1 MKEQITLDMIN
12 NFSNTYNS
20 NSFNR
25 IIENAITENGLEKS
39 CIDKRIIEENQPVFN
54 IELPDG
60 KRYDQKDNYRCWIYC
75 GLNTIQY
82 DMAKNLNID
91 LKKFALSNNYIAF
104 FDKLEKSN
112 NVYQNI
118 INIQNT
124 DWEYVDKEDILQYCV
139 NEGGHWQWFVSI
151 VNKYGLMPYEYMP
164 DVFESL
170 RMQNITGLFNDKVK
184 KDCIKLLNAKRENTN
199 IDDLRKM
206 KETFLEE
213 NYIFLSKI
221 LGEPKMKFD
230 YEYKDKESN
239 YVKYENMTP
248 IEFRDKFLSINLNDF
263 VSLGNIPMYNKE
275 YYKLYREKYLGNV
288 YQGSYVEFLN
298 LPINEIKELVIKQ
311 LKDNMPVYIR
321 INLRK
326 FRDKK
331 SGVLDTRLFNYK
343 NTFGFDFLTK
353 EDALNTHDIYPHHC
367 MSICGVNLLE
377 NNKPQRWKLEDS
389 YGTEEKVDGYY
400 IMNDNYFDEFI
411 LQAIINKKYLSE
423 EEYDNLKTES
433 AKLVKEGKPRQMLN
447 FSLNG
452 NGKIS
457 AGTYYYDFL
466 PNTETD
472 FIRYREGVNS
482 KSKELNNIKV
492 PVLVV
497 FGDMDECVL
506 TQDIEIVK
514 EYLKNNIKEC
524 NIQIIK
530 GADYSF
536 SDKYEELGEVINNNI

>member
-1 MKEQITLDMIN
+1 MISVTALVEKMEKQITIDLIN
-12 NFSNTYNS
+12 NFSNIYNS
-20 NSFNR
+20 NSTNR
-25 IIENAITENGLEKS
+25 VIENAITENGLEKS
-39 CIDKRIIEENQPVFN
+39 CIDRRIIEENQPIFN

-91 LKKFALSNNYIAF
+91 LKEFALSNNYIAF

-112 NVYQNI
+112 NAYENI
-118 INIQNT
+118 INISNV
-124 DWEYVDKEDILQYCV
+124 DWEYIDKEDVLQHCV

-170 RMQNITGLFNDKVK
+170 RMQNITGLFTDKVK
-184 KDCIKLLNAKRENTN
+184 KDCIKLINSKRENTN
-199 IDDLRKM
+199 VNDLRKM

-221 LGEPKMKFD
+221 LCEPKMKFD
-230 YEYKDKESN
+230 YEYKDKESK
-239 YVKYENMTP
+239 YVKYKNITP

-288 YQGSYVEFLN
+288 YQNSYVEFLN
-298 LPINEIKELVIKQ
+298 LPINEIKQLAIKQ

-331 SGVLDTRLFNYK
+331 SGVLDTRIFNYK

-353 EDALNTHDIYPHHC
+353 EEALNTHDIYPHHC

-377 NNKPQRWKLEDS
+377 HNKPQRWKLEDS
-389 YGTEEKVDGYY
+389 YGTLEKVDGYY

-411 LQAIINKKYLSE
+411 LQAIINKKYLSKKQRE
-423 EEYDNLKTES
+423 LLKQDVIEF
-433 AKLVKEGKPRQMLN
+433 E
-447 FSLNG
+447 
-452 NGKIS
+452 
-457 AGTYYYDFL
+457 
-466 PNTETD
+466 
-472 FIRYREGVNS
+472 
-482 KSKELNNIKV
+482 IKD
-492 PVLVV
+492 P
-497 FGDMDECVL
+497 F
-506 TQDIEIVK
+506 
-514 EYLKNNIKEC
+514 
-524 NIQIIK
+524 
-530 GADYSF
+530 
-536 SDKYEELGEVINNNI
+536 

>member
-298 LPINEIKELVIKQ
+298 LPINETKELVIKQ

-423 EEYDNLKTES
+423 EQLELLKQDAIEF
-433 AKLVKEGKPRQMLN
+433 E
-447 FSLNG
+447 
-452 NGKIS
+452 
-457 AGTYYYDFL
+457 
-466 PNTETD
+466 
-472 FIRYREGVNS
+472 
-482 KSKELNNIKV
+482 IKD
-492 PVLVV
+492 P
-497 FGDMDECVL
+497 F
-506 TQDIEIVK
+506 
-514 EYLKNNIKEC
+514 
-524 NIQIIK
+524 
-530 GADYSF
+530 
-536 SDKYEELGEVINNNI
+536 